1 MIETWKWVHYMR
13 TLLFG
18 QGQTEPSVT
27 LLSIATESQ
36 PKLQGTKNGWFQW
49 WLSDNRL
56 NRIEYIDTIE
66 SLSERHQMAQQMGI
80 EHILV
85 LESGKS
91 HLLQQLIQA
100 GKENIKIIFR
110 NHSPAEVVNLLC
122 GPDADILEAWEKLCQ
137 GKNNKPADQ
146 LVKNRPLA
154 KAYGNSFNQWLNT
167 LPADDLRDYLPK
179 RFFLPSELT
188 YVGREKKALVFA
200 LKTFPEAWL
209 TLSKQRDSPSVDAK
223 YAGAFIKA
231 PTLKLNRWGH
241 QRDWNTLDDP
251 FWMKWLK
258 KCRVPKKEL
267 KAVGLDQL
275 LSPTEKQQV
284 VEQTEGN
291 YIMNNGLGMLQRPRV
306 WGPVLAGIAVFTVLF
321 FWPQSLI
328 PEMEQ
333 GNQVA
338 LQKELNPNREHAF
351 LTNSL
356 GFSGTNLPSVSFAE
370 GYKNGIARLSKNDYK
385 PYSHAEK
392 GFALFWRLGEWVAL
406 LDAGCSH
413 KEKLDNSAFWQP
425 QQTIAKALIDAFN
438 AHNPPKAKTVVGVLD
453 KMDTAITEKLSGNK
467 TNTALCHDLKGFSV
481 QMAVEL
487 R

>member
-1 MIETWKWVHYMR
+1 MMIETWKWVHYMR

-209 TLSKQRDSPSVDAK
+209 TLSKQRDSPSVDA
-223 YAGAFIKA
+223 
-231 PTLKLNRWGH
+231 
-241 QRDWNTLDDP
+241 NTLDDP

-258 KCRVPKKEL
+258 KCRVPNKEL
-267 KAVGLDQL
+267 EAVGLDQL
-275 LSPTEKQQV
+275 PTEKQPEPV
-284 VEQTEGN
+284 VGN
-291 YIMNNGLGMLQRPRV
+291 IMNNGLGMLQRPRV
-306 WGPVLAGIAVFTVLF
+306 WGPVLAGIVVFAVLF

-328 PEMEQ
+328 PEMEP
-333 GNQVA
+333 GYQVA
-338 LQKELNPNREHAF
+338 LQKELSPNREQAF

-356 GFSGTNLPSVSFAE
+356 GFSGTGLPSVSFTE
-370 GYKNGIARLSKNDYK
+370 GYKGGIARLSKNDYK
-385 PYSHAEK
+385 PYSQAEK
-392 GFALFWRLGEWVAL
+392 ELPLFWRLGEWVAL

-467 TNTALCHDLKGFSV
+467 KTNTALCHDLKGFSV

-487 R
+487 Q